1 MQGRCPGIIA
11 MVSKSSPFR
20 MRYLSLIQFLRVRGV
35 RLVAAAFPVLCAAS
49 PLRGPEGL
57 QADRDL
63 PGPIPPPHATDVWMG
78 ERSGPI
84 GTPDFAP
91 DPAWLKLGQPGP
103 FDPAPIWAQTTVGL
117 GDGFVR
123 VGEVAVLPGDAATVS
138 SDGTGLGITRE
149 NLMEISRRFIRA
161 HGDDYDQ
168 IAVFLGFTDRK
179 SPMALAYQMPIKND
193 VRGIGIGIFDFSA
206 DFGSSSGRMQTVLN
220 MKRINVYGI
229 DAATDPNDSLYPVWA
244 QETAHRWLAYL
255 KFRRTADATNRDDL
269 LGRDAAH
276 WGRWV
281 HTEAS
286 VMDGVNWQQNPDGTF
301 TPTERDKRFG
311 SLDQYAMG
319 LRDPSEVPP
328 FFFLENFVD
337 DNGQAVQ
344 RDKLSI
350 LPGRKYKATRV
361 DVTMQDVLRAMSA
374 RSPSAGGAAADLRM
388 GVIFITPP
396 GVAPAEIVGEA
407 FLVDQTRAPWD
418 GFYNTAGQGRGKV
431 CTELLRPCRG
441 PAFEYNNARLLK
453 PADGAA
459 TVSPG
464 DTATY
469 SVDVTNRG
477 TEQGTADVSLRA
489 LFGLQFEGTRNKTPP
504 LAPGATATLT
514 WTATVPADA
523 PCFAPIRVE
532 HESVAPLGP
541 SRGNTTVMVG
551 MIPSRV
557 YDFESNDT
565 SAGWTVNP
573 DGMDTAT
580 AGAWE
585 LGRPEK
591 TVATILPGFVIQP
604 GTAFSGVNAFATGLA
619 AGENEAAND
628 LDFDRTK
635 LTVGRTTLQSPVFE
649 LAGLRNP
656 RLSYRVR
663 FVAVDFDKRVL
674 VPAKQDAMHV
684 FVSPD
689 GTNWAEVD
697 RLTGIALDW
706 EQRIIDLPKL
716 FGTTLP
722 SRLQFRFIAEDDP
735 FSDNVVE
742 AVIDDVVLHAES
754 ASCTTTTAPVI
765 VPPDEPPIVIGP
777 KETDDSGCGCRI
789 GQAQATHGNAI
800 WFVVLVGVL
809 VWRRTKK
816 RPTPV

>member
-1 MQGRCPGIIA
+1 
-11 MVSKSSPFR
+11 
-20 MRYLSLIQFLRVRGV
+20 
-35 RLVAAAFPVLCAAS
+35 
-49 PLRGPEGL
+49 
-57 QADRDL
+57 
-63 PGPIPPPHATDVWMG
+63 MG
-78 ERSGPI
+78 ERTGPI
-84 GTPDFAP
+84 GDPDFASE
-91 DPAWLKLGQPGP
+91 PAWLKLGQTIPTAP
-103 FDPAPIWAQTTVGL
+103 SPIWAQTTAGL
-117 GDGFVR
+117 GEGFVR
-123 VGEVAVLPGDAATVS
+123 VGGVAILPGDAATVS

-149 NLMEISRRFIRA
+149 NLMEISRRFIRSY
-161 HGDDYDQ
+161 GDDYDQ
-168 IAVFLGFTDRK
+168 IAIFLGFTDRK

-193 VRGIGIGIFDFSA
+193 VRGIGIGIFDSSS
-206 DFGSSSGRMQTVLN
+206 DFGSGSGRMQTMLN

-229 DAATDPNDSLYPVWA
+229 EAATDPNDSLYPVWA

-255 KFRRTADATNRDDL
+255 KFRRTGDAANRDDL
-269 LGRDAAH
+269 IGRDAAH

-286 VMDGVNWQQNPDGTF
+286 VMDGVNWQTNPDGTF
-301 TPTERDKRFG
+301 TPTERNKRFG
-311 SLDQYAMG
+311 LLDQYAMG
-319 LRDPSEVPP
+319 LREASEVPP
-328 FFFLENFVD
+328 FFFLDNFID
-337 DNGQAVQ
+337 ENGQAIE
-344 RDKLSI
+344 REMISI
-350 LPGRKYKATRV
+350 SARRKYKANRT
-361 DVTMQDVLRAMSA
+361 DVTMQDVLRAMGP
-374 RSPSAGGAAADLRM
+374 RSPASGGAASDLRM
-388 GVIFITPP
+388 GVVFITPP

-441 PAFEYNNARLLK
+441 PAFEYSNAKLTK
-453 PADGAA
+453 PAGVSA

-464 DTATY
+464 DAAVY

-477 TEQGTADVSLRA
+477 TEQGIADVSLRA
-489 LFGLQFEGTRNKTPP
+489 LFGLQFDGTRNKTPP
-504 LAPGATATLT
+504 LAPGATTTLS
-514 WTATVPADA
+514 WTAMVPADA

-541 SRGNTTVMVG
+541 SRGNTTVTVG

-557 YDFESNDT
+557 YDFESNDS

-604 GTAFSGVNAFATGLA
+604 GAAFSGINAFATGLA

-628 LDFDRTK
+628 LDFDRGK
-635 LTVGRTTLQSPVFE
+635 LTVGRTTLQSPFFE

-656 RLSYRVR
+656 RLSYHVR

-674 VPAKQDAMHV
+674 VPAKMDAMRV

-689 GTNWAEVD
+689 GTNWTEVD

-706 EQRIIDLPKL
+706 EQRIVDLPKL

-722 SRLQFRFIAEDDP
+722 ARLQFRFIAEDDP

-754 ASCTTTTAPVI
+754 PSCTTTTAPVI
-765 VPPDEPPIVIGP
+765 VPPDDPPIVVKPEGS
-777 KETDDSGCGCRI
+777 DDSGCGCHVGRRQSKPASALWI
-789 GQAQATHGNAI
+789 
-800 WFVVLVGVL
+800 VLLFGVMA
-809 VWRRTKK
+809 WRRHRLC
-816 RPTPV
+816 RPTHP

>member
-1 MQGRCPGIIA
+1 MC
-11 MVSKSSPFR
+11 V
-20 MRYLSLIQFLRVRGV
+20 
-35 RLVAAAFPVLCAAS
+35 AS
-49 PLRGPEGL
+49 PVGDPQRSQAEFGASGP
-57 QADRDL
+57 
-63 PGPIPPPHATDVWMG
+63 PPPPHATDVWMG
-78 ERSGPI
+78 EKAGPI
-84 GTPDFAP
+84 GDPAFSP
-91 DPAWLKLGQPGP
+91 EPAWLKLGQKHPTP
-103 FDPAPIWAQTTVGL
+103 ETIWAQTTAGL
-117 GDGFVR
+117 GEGFVR

-161 HGDDYDQ
+161 YGDEYDQ

-179 SPMALAYQMPIKND
+179 SPQALAYQMPIRND
-193 VRGIGIGIFDFSA
+193 VRGIGIATFDASA
-206 DFGSSSGRMQTVLN
+206 DFGSTSGRMQTVLN

-255 KFRRTADATNRDDL
+255 KFRRTGDAVNRDDL

-286 VMDGVNWQQNPDGTF
+286 VMDGVTWQQNQDGTF

-311 SLDQYAMG
+311 LLDQYAMG
-319 LRDPSEVPP
+319 LREATEVPP
-328 FFFLENFVD
+328 FFFLDNFMD
-337 DNGQAVQ
+337 ENGQTVA
-344 RDKLSI
+344 RDKISI
-350 LPGRKYKATRV
+350 SPGRKYKATRT
-361 DVTMQDVLRAMSA
+361 DVTMQDVLRAMGP
-374 RSPSAGGAAADLRM
+374 RSPTTGGAASDLRM
-388 GVIFITPP
+388 GVVFITPP

-441 PAFEYNNARLLK
+441 PAFEYGNARLTR
-453 PADGAA
+453 PDASA
-459 TVSPG
+459 TVAPG
-464 DTATY
+464 DAAVY

-477 TEQGTADVSLRA
+477 TEQGIADVSLRA
-489 LFGLQFEGTRNKTPP
+489 LFGLQFEGTRMKTPP

-523 PCFAPIRVE
+523 PCFTPIRIE

-557 YDFESNDT
+557 HDFESNET

-585 LGRPEK
+585 RGRPEK

-604 GTAFSGVNAFATGLA
+604 DTAFSGVNAFATGLA

-635 LTVGRTTLQSPVFE
+635 LGVGRTTLQSPFFE

-684 FVSPD
+684 FVSSD
-689 GTNWAEVD
+689 GINWAEVD

-706 EQRIIDLPKL
+706 EQRIIDLPRL
-716 FGTTLP
+716 FGADLP

-742 AVIDDVVLHAES
+742 ASIDDVVLHAES
-754 ASCTTTTAPVI
+754 PSCTTTTAPVI
-765 VPPDEPPIVIGP
+765 VPPVVPPIVNKP
-777 KETDDSGCGCRI
+777 KGSDDAGCGCRI
-789 GQAQATHGNAI
+789 GQPQAKHGNVI
-800 WFVVLVGVL
+800 WAVVLFGV
-809 VWRRTKK
+809 VSRRWRKK
-816 RPTPV
+816 RPTPL